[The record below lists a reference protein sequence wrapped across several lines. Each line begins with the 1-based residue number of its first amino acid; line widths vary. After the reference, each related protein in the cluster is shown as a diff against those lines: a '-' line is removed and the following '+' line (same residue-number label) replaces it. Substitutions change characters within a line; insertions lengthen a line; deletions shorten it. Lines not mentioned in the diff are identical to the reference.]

1 MWLLQSLTWLHLIHS
16 HSLTIILD
24 CRILGDSA
32 IMGGAAETVVAV
44 AVRRTAKMATP
55 AARRMIGVIRGEDDD
70 DDDDDAEREGDV

>member
-1 MWLLQSLTWLHLIHS
+1 
-16 HSLTIILD
+16 
-24 CRILGDSA
+24 
-32 IMGGAAETVVAV
+32 MGGAAETVVAV